1 MKVLSWKGLAGGA
14 LAAVVALLL
23 ASFAT
28 SLHSAEAQP
37 PSPPNRFFGSV
48 TLDGAPAAAGTVV
61 TAQIGGV
68 ECGSTTVVTGETF
81 AYIVDAVSDGEISGC
96 GSAGATV
103 SFLVGG
109 NTADQ
114 TASWTSGDFTQLD
127 LTASSAA
134 APTAT
139 PPPPPTEGPAEATP
153 TTVIVVTPFGSGG
166 DLGGG
171 SGTAWWAIATGA
183 GVLALAGSAGW
194 VAYRRAVR

>member
-1 MKVLSWKGLAGGA
+1 MKVFSWRRGLAGGA
-14 LAAVVALLL
+14 LVAVVALLV
-23 ASFAT
+23 ASLGT
-28 SLHSAEAQP
+28 GLDSAKAQP

-48 TLDGAPAAAGTVV
+48 TLDGAAAAAGTVV
-61 TAQIGGV
+61 SAQIGGV

-114 TASWTSGDFTQLD
+114 TATWTSGDFTQLD

-134 APTAT
+134 P
-139 PPPPPTEGPAEATP
+139 PPPPPTVAPPPPVETETP
-153 TTVIVVTPFGSGG
+153 VIVVTPFGSGG

-171 SGTAWWAIATGA
+171 SGMAWWAIAAGA

-194 VAYRRAVR
+194 MAYRRTVR

>member
-1 MKVLSWKGLAGGA
+1 MKGLSWRVIGSGA
-14 LAAVVALLL
+14 LAAAIVLLL

-28 SLHSAEAQP
+28 SLQSVEAQP

-61 TAQIGGV
+61 SAQIGGV
-68 ECGSTTVVTGETF
+68 ECGSTTIVTGETF
-81 AYIVDAVSDGEISGC
+81 AYILDAVSDGEISGC
-96 GSAGATV
+96 GSAGASVT
-103 SFLVGG
+103 FLVGG
-109 NTADQ
+109 NAADQ
-114 TASWTSGDFTQLD
+114 TATWTSGDFTQLD

-134 APTAT
+134 PPPVQPTT
-139 PPPPPTEGPAEATP
+139 PPPPPAEPTATA
-153 TTVIVVTPFGSGG
+153 VIVVTPFGSGG

-194 VAYRRAVR
+194 LAYRRVAR